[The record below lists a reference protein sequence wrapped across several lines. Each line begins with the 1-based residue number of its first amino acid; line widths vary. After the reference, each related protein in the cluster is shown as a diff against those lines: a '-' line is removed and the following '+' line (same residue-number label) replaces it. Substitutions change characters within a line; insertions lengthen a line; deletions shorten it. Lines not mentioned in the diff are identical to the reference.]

1 MREVNNT
8 RKRAAV
14 AFSILAALVFAARPV
29 PGQLLAP
36 GAPDSAAP
44 AAPDDKPPSLQP
56 EAPTIDDSIEAA
68 EADQPSPPKR
78 RFVKW
83 NQYEGPI
90 TTFKFGMNA
99 MYDVATYSQDD
110 TSKSQVGDLGDEGKW
125 RDFRLLASGKFPWSK
140 RGVTWKTGYMWD
152 GVNRKWL
159 WRETGFTIP
168 TPEIWGYLFVG
179 RTKEGFSILKHTSG
193 AAIGGFERFEILDA
207 TIPIMV
213 DGIRWMGYLPKAHVI
228 WNLGLFNQTILEK
241 PLYPFNDHQYVLRA
255 AWVPL
260 LSEKSGQVL
269 HLGMNFRWGDPTD
282 HKTQLKARP
291 ESNPAPYFLDT
302 GVFPAKHTE
311 MIGPEIYYR
320 DGSFSVLSEYYWFKT
335 YASEGNHSFQGG
347 GVTAA
352 YILTGEVR
360 PYVTRGGTLGF
371 LFPKRTIFEGGPG
384 AFEALFTTTYSD
396 FDSGSIQGGKFWR
409 ISPMLAWYPADE
421 LRLTVGYGYGEL
433 DRFGKR
439 GATSFYQGRL
449 QLMF

>member
-1 MREVNNT
+1 MARVLS
-8 RKRAAV
+8 ALAV
-14 AFSILAALVFAARPV
+14 ALSAALLV
-29 PGQLLAP
+29 PGSA
-36 GAPDSAAP
+36 SAAGMP
-44 AAPDDKPPSLQP
+44 NVLGLPGTAAAPPPGDALPPSM
-56 EAPTIDDSIEAA
+56 EAEPATIDDSIEAA

-78 RFVKW
+78 RLVKW
-83 NQYEGPI
+83 NQYEGPFS
-90 TTFKFGMNA
+90 TFKLGMNA

-110 TSKSQVGDLGDEGKW
+110 TSKAQVGDLGDEGKW

-152 GVNRKWL
+152 GLNRKWL

-179 RTKEGFSILKHTSG
+179 RTKEGFSLLKHTSG
-193 AAIGGFERFEILDA
+193 AAIGGFERYEILDA

-213 DGIRWMGYLPKAHVI
+213 DGIRWMGYLPKQKVI
-228 WNLGLFNQTILEK
+228 WNFGLFNQTILDK
-241 PLYPFNDHQYVLRA
+241 PLYPFYDHQYVLRA

-291 ESNPAPYFLDT
+291 ESTTAPYFLDT
-302 GVFPAKHTE
+302 GVFQAKHTE
-311 MIGPEIYYR
+311 MIGPEVYFR
-320 DGSFSVLSEYYWFKT
+320 DGSFSVLSEYYWIKT
-335 YASEGNHSFQGG
+335 VASEGNHSFQGG
-347 GVTAA
+347 GVTVA
-352 YILTGEVR
+352 YVLTGEVR

-371 LFPKRTIFEGGPG
+371 LFPKRTIFEGGIG
-384 AFEALFTTTYSD
+384 AFEALFQTTYSD

-409 ISPMLAWYPADE
+409 VSPMLAWYPADE
-421 LRLTVGYGYGEL
+421 LRFTVGYGYGEL

-439 GATSFYQGRL
+439 GATQFYQGRL